1 MKQIC
6 TPQVYLCKKFK
17 TINKQME
24 RCKWCGRPIQGIG
37 VSDGFISF
45 SGRYCSE
52 KCKEEYRQSKAA
64 KGKSGKSSLIWW
76 IIAAIALAILFMAK

>member
-1 MKQIC
+1 
-6 TPQVYLCKKFK
+6 
-17 TINKQME
+17 ME

-52 KCKEEYRQSKAA
+52 KCKEEHRQSKAA
-64 KGKSGKSSLIWW
+64 KGKSTKISMIWW
-76 IIAAIALAILFMAK
+76 IIAAIVLILLFMAK